1 MSYSQVSVNELA
13 QVCANSADAAEW
25 EEFLRRTT
33 PLASLVVSRVAR
45 LWVSSPAPAMIDD
58 IVQEV
63 YLKLCEQERRILRE
77 FTPRGEDSFLGLL
90 RIVAG
95 SVAND
100 YFRRLC
106 TAKRGG
112 KVVITGL
119 TWEFAPGAADT
130 SGGAKGVQNQVLL
143 SQLDQLLREAGE
155 DVSERDRN
163 LFWLYYLQGLT
174 AVEISSLPGVG
185 LSAKGVESALRRI
198 SGWLRHQIERRRP
211 DEEFDHG
218 QPATVTFEKENRLNT
233 R

>member
-1 MSYSQVSVNELA
+1 MSYSQISVNQLA
-13 QVCANSADAAEW
+13 QVCAKSADAAEW
-25 EEFLRRTT
+25 EEFLRRTM

-45 LWVSSPAPAMIDD
+45 LWVSVSAPAIVDD

-63 YLKLCEQERRILRE
+63 YVKLCEQERRILRE

-100 YFRRLC
+100 YFRRQA

-112 KVVITGL
+112 KAVITG
-119 TWEFAPGAADT
+119 TVWEYTPGAPDT
-130 SGGAKGVQNQVLL
+130 NGGAKAVQKLVLL
-143 SQLDQLLREAGE
+143 SELDRLLRQAGE
-155 DVSERDRN
+155 EVNERDRKI
-163 LFWLYYLQGLT
+163 FWLYYLQGLT
-174 AVEISSLPGVG
+174 AAEIASLPSVD

-198 SGWLRHQIERRRP
+198 SGWLRNQIESPRT
-211 DEEFDHG
+211 DDAFSHTES
-218 QPATVTFEKENRLNT
+218 AAVTFEKENRLNP